1 MKKYRLPISRI
12 RSFARPV
19 RRFRQ
24 VIGITVH
31 E

>member
-12 RSFARPV
+12 LSLATPE